1 MISTRADRNADL
13 GIEQCTGL
21 NMLMRS
27 QPSLSVN
34 ANRYLGREDIYMIY
48 SYNKRENEY
57 SGTSDIL
64 YNPTH
69 FLLCRSRQVPLYL

>member
-48 SYNKRENEY
+48 SYNKRQK
-57 SGTSDIL
+57 
-64 YNPTH
+64 
-69 FLLCRSRQVPLYL
+69 RK